1 MSSACSPALSPSVL
15 DKGKSLKTPPRSRVQ
30 RKTPSLKTPPKSS
43 AVKSCAMNK
52 DTRDR
57 SHYPSRQSSA
67 RKVEWQGTV
76 RNKLEFALLRQ
87 VTTDAGITLLDH
99 QVVEL
104 CNTSSVK
111 ELDSAL
117 MSLRDRYATQQS
129 DNLRL
134 QMELDI
140 AISLMSRSQRR
151 AYTVAV
157 AKSCKFSDN

>member
-1 MSSACSPALSPSVL
+1 M
-15 DKGKSLKTPPRSRVQ
+15 GKAT
-30 RKTPSLKTPPKSS
+30 
-43 AVKSCAMNK
+43 AMK
-52 DTRDR
+52 
-57 SHYPSRQSSA
+57 
-67 RKVEWQGTV
+67 
-76 RNKLEFALLRQ
+76 Q

-99 QVVEL
+99 QLVEL

-140 AISLMSRSQRR
+140 AISLMSRSQRH